1 MTMQTTHSFSAQ
13 SADDWDFINPSG
25 AGRPEF
31 LGPGMVI
38 GKLAEIKRATDG
50 QFGPQIDF
58 WWELY
63 YTGENYPKDPKDV
76 VPAGYNADGSVYR
89 LRDRTSTKFGKG
101 KVVAKARE
109 RAEALLKRE
118 ISDDEDMGA
127 VKADLPGKV
136 AFLYLVENDRGYL
149 DVKMVERYDPK
160 RQVPPPYV
168 PDGVDAAPAA
178 GDDEVPF

>member
-1 MTMQTTHSFSAQ
+1 MTQTTHSFSE
-13 SADDWDFINPSG
+13 SSSDDWDFVNPSG
-25 AGRPEF
+25 GGRPDF
-31 LGPGMVI
+31 LGEGMVI
-38 GKLAEIKRATDG
+38 GKLAEIRRAPDG

-101 KVVAKARE
+101 KVVAKARK

-118 ISDDEDMGA
+118 ISDDEDMAA
-127 VKADLPGKV
+127 VKAELPGKV
-136 AFLYLVENDRGYL
+136 AFLILALNERGYL
-149 DVKMVERYDPK
+149 DVESVQRYDPK

-168 PDGVDAAPAA
+168 ADASDDATPTA
-178 GDDEVPF
+178 GDYDVPF